1 MRLPLLA
8 RSLGAILGLL
18 LAWPRTVAACATCF
32 GQSDSPL
39 AEGMNWG
46 IFALLAVIVTVLAGV
61 ASFFVFLARR
71 AGSPTERARGLHTG
85 SETPSSLSL

>member
-8 RSLGAILGLL
+8 RSLGASLGLL

-46 IFALLAVIVTVLAGV
+46 IFALLVVIVTVLAGV

-71 AGSPTERARGLHTG
+71 AGSPPEPARELQTG
-85 SETPSSLSL
+85 PETRGSHSL